1 MKNHNKTKL
10 LTNIFGTV
18 FVFFQLLGGTASADY
33 RGYWVDTVRND
44 QAEQSYD
51 YQSQPAYQEP
61 APYYNEPAYQD
72 YGYQEPAYQ
81 PQYEPAPQPQYYG
94 GPETS
99 QAGHPLGLGKASYY
113 AHKYNGRQTA
123 SGETYDMYAMT
134 AAHRDLPFGTPIR
147 VTNLQNGR
155 SVVVRVNDRGPFKPG
170 RIVDVSLAAAEQ
182 LGLILNGTADVQVD
196 VLG

>member
-1 MKNHNKTKL
+1 MKKHNKTKFL
-10 LTNIFGTV
+10 ATAFGV
-18 FVFFQLLGGTASADY
+18 ALVFFQLLGSTASADY
-33 RGYWVDTVRND
+33 RGYWIDTVRQY
-44 QAEQSYD
+44 QAEQPS
-51 YQSQPAYQEP
+51 AYQP
-61 APYYNEPAYQD
+61 QPAYQD

-81 PQYEPAPQPQYYG
+81 PQYAP
-94 GPETS
+94 E
-99 QAGHPLGLGKASYY
+99 QASRPLDVGKASYY
-113 AHKYNGRQTA
+113 GSQYNGHPTA

-155 SVVVRVNDRGPFKPG
+155 SVVVRVNDRGPSKPG
-170 RIVDVSLAAAEQ
+170 RIVDVSQAAAEQ

>member
-1 MKNHNKTKL
+1 MKNHNKTRIL
-10 LTNIFGTV
+10 ETAFGTA
-18 FVFFQLLGGTASADY
+18 FVFLQLICGTASADY
-33 RGYWVDTVRND
+33 RGYWVDTVHNY

-51 YQSQPAYQEP
+51 YQPQPTYQEP

-81 PQYEPAPQPQYYG
+81 PHYEPAPQPQYYG
-94 GPETS
+94 APETA
-99 QAGHPLGLGKASYY
+99 QAGHPLGVGKASYY
-113 AHKYNGRQTA
+113 AQKYSGRQTA